1 MLWAVWAHFQ
11 GGSLCLTSSVC
22 CFFRLTSSVTLW
34 GGGMLQTNSTVV
46 CTVSQP
52 RLTCPFLRCTNR
64 SGSTMLSW
72 ELSGAGPRLRALPR
86 SKPLRFGAQ
95 AALRGTD
102 SAGTELCA
110 LPRSE

>member
-1 MLWAVWAHFQ
+1 MLWAVWDHFQ

-52 RLTCPFLRCTNR
+52 RLTCPFSRRTNR

-72 ELSGAGPRLRALPR
+72 EPSGAGPRLRALPR

-95 AALRGTD
+95 AARRGTD
-102 SAGTELCA
+102 SAGTALCA

>member
-1 MLWAVWAHFQ
+1 MLWAVWGHFQ
-11 GGSLCLTSSVC
+11 GGSLCLASLC
-22 CFFRLTSSVTLW
+22 WFFRFTNSVALW

-52 RLTCPFLRCTNR
+52 HLTCPFSRHTNR
-64 SGSTMLSW
+64 SGSKMLSR
-72 ELSGAGPRLRALPR
+72 EPSGAGPRLRARPR

-102 SAGTELCA
+102 SAGTALCA